1 MSTPEQMAER
11 EVRRLHAKAED
22 MLREASA
29 AVTCGMEITATKRLR
44 DLFDNA
50 PWLAKSDTP
59 AGGCGDLTYRDL
71 FALHLLISRSG
82 S

>member
-11 EVRRLHAKAED
+11 EMRRLHAKAEK
-22 MLREASA
+22 MLQDASA

-44 DLFDNA
+44 DLFNEA
-50 PWLAKSDTP
+50 PWLANSDMP
-59 AGGCGDLTYRDL
+59 VGGCGDLTYRDL
-71 FALHLLISRSG
+71 FALNLLIARSG